1 PFFKDNDKAAISLFT
16 DVGNVFTSYQDF
28 KANDLRVSAGIS
40 LQWQAPVGPIVINL
54 AFPVR
59 DKPEDKPFVEHLQF
73 AFGTTF

>member
-1 PFFKDNDKAAISLFT
+1 MFT
-16 DVGNVFTSYQDF
+16 DVGNVFTNYQDF
-28 KANDLRVSAGIS
+28 QASDLRVSAGLS

-59 DKPEDKPFVEHLQF
+59 DKPEDKPFEEHLQF